1 MQLIPRYLYNNQIFI
16 ISNDSGFVV
25 EYRPVYTRNLKIY
38 KGIDN
43 VIQFRLINADQ
54 KPVRITSTPVIVVF
68 DENKT
73 KILEKMC
80 TTTDDGSSTA
90 TKGLFEFTFTEND
103 LLNIKQQYLNYN
115 IYFEETNGNKKLTYS
130 NRNFESSGVIFVDG
144 NAYPGP
150 KDSSVIDNFY
160 PIGDFWYAGTNDSD
174 KIPAYPGVNG
184 NDALHTLAIYTD
196 NYVGSVKIEATLDNQ
211 ITGQNNW
218 STLQT
223 INFDG
228 TETEPVVRNLSGIFT
243 YLRLVADADPDDK
256 IVKVLIRN

>member
-43 VIQFRLINADQ
+43 VVQFRLINADQ
-54 KPVRITSTPVIVVF
+54 KPVRINSTPVLVLF

-73 KILEKMC
+73 KILEKIC
-80 TTTDDGSSTA
+80 TVTDDGSSTEN
-90 TKGLFEFTFTEND
+90 KGLFEFTFTEND

-115 IYFEETNGNKKLTYS
+115 IYFEKETGEKSLTYA
-130 NRNFESSGVIFVDG
+130 NRNFESAGVIYLDG

-150 KDSSVIDNFY
+150 KSSTVIENFY
-160 PIGDFWYAGTNDSD
+160 QIGDFWYAGANDVD
-174 KIPAYPGVNG
+174 KIETYPGVNG
-184 NDALHTLAIYTD
+184 NEALHTLAIYSN
-196 NYVGSVKIEATLDNQ
+196 NYIGTVEIQATLDNQ

-218 STLQT
+218 STLT
-223 INFDG
+223 TLTFDG
-228 TETEPVVRNLSGIFT
+228 TETEPVPQNLNGVYKYI
-243 YLRLVADADPDDK
+243 RLVADADPKDK
-256 IVKVLIRN
+256 ITKILIRS